1 MAVNRISGELYGGPG
16 IDVIRFSEALGR
28 CYSNID
34 LSSEGETLSLDIIL
48 KIAGLGLLASVLHMI
63 LKQQGKE
70 EYAFLVTTAGVVTVF
85 LMLIG
90 YIDELLEM
98 IRGVF
103 KLW

>member
-16 IDVIRFSEALGR
+16 IDVIWFSEALGR

-48 KIAGLGLLASVLHMI
+48 KIAGIGILASVLHMI